1 MCKPCEHNP
10 KLDNVIHPEMLTS
23 KISLASSKVVTAV
36 SYSMYDIEKVAK
48 EFD

>member
-1 MCKPCEHNP
+1 
-10 KLDNVIHPEMLTS
+10 MLTS
-23 KISLASSKVVTAV
+23 KISLASKVVTAV